1 MKNIPKPIIA
11 IAVVTLV
18 AVVIGAWT
26 LVNRS
31 FSTPEGHDVHVAT
44 QDPLHADPELSGN
57 LSDDWANDLAT
68 SPNKKAPQDAAAAIA
83 DRLTGQ
89 LEEYA
94 TSSAPDPVLP
104 EPWGQW
110 AEAGD
115 SVHAVVTVADDS
127 GSINNDDQQG
137 VVNVVVD
144 QEVWHPSGNRTPY
157 SRFTADVTVKNVDG
171 QWKAERYEISDIE
184 Y

>member
-1 MKNIPKPIIA
+1 MKNIPKPAIIA
-11 IAVVTLV
+11 IAVIALV
-18 AVVIGAWT
+18 VVVVGAWT
-26 LVNRS
+26 LVSRG
-31 FSTPEGHDVHVAT
+31 FSAPEGNDEHVVAHE
-44 QDPLHADPELSGN
+44 PLHDDPEL
-57 LSDDWANDLAT
+57 AAT
-68 SPNKKAPQDAAAAIA
+68 SAMAGLMTWQPVQQDSPQDAAAAIA

-89 LEEYA
+89 LAEYA
-94 TSSAPDPVLP
+94 SSDEPDPVLP